1 MNVFKNIE
9 KFSSNIAVITEESK
23 KITYKELLIYSKKI
37 SNKISNNTLVLIICI
52 NTLEDYDCVAEN
64 AYLEQAGSILSWG
77 LNNYN
82 ELEFHYFKLKLTEF
96 LLLILLNS

>member
-37 SNKISNNTLVLIICI
+37 SNKISNTL
-52 NTLEDYDCVAEN
+52 
-64 AYLEQAGSILSWG
+64 
-77 LNNYN
+77 
-82 ELEFHYFKLKLTEF
+82 
-96 LLLILLNS
+96 